1 MTNTA
6 KDTAKH
12 TAKHAGT
19 LQVTLP
25 SDREIAMTRVFH
37 APRRLVFDAL
47 TKPDLL
53 KRWLGQMPGWSWVT
67 CQIDLKV
74 GGTYRY
80 LWRGPGGMEMG
91 MRGVYRE
98 IVPNER
104 IVSTEAF
111 DQSWYEGD
119 AVGTVVLVEQGGK
132 TTLTTTVRYAS
143 KEVRDAVLKS
153 PMKDGVSAGYDALE
167 QLLAT
172 LAPEVA

>member
-6 KDTAKH
+6 KH
-12 TAKHAGT
+12 TES
-19 LQVTLP
+19 LQITLP
-25 SDREIAMTRVFH
+25 SDREIAMTRVFQ

-47 TKPDLL
+47 TKPELL
-53 KRWLGQMPGWSWVT
+53 RRWLGQMPGWSWVT
-67 CQIDLKV
+67 CEIDLKV

-80 LWRGPGGMEMG
+80 LWRGPGGTEMG

-104 IVSTEAF
+104 IVSTEVF

-119 AVGTVVLVEQGGK
+119 AVDTVTLIERGGK

-143 KEVRDAVLKS
+143 KDVRDAVLKT
-153 PMKDGVSAGYDALE
+153 PMKDGVSAGYDALD
-167 QLLAT
+167 LVLAT